1 MRVDFTR
8 TVCNSRLHGSRKSGA
23 DAGER
28 ALTER
33 MFPDGATMIF
43 GGTGGLGAACARA
56 VARDGSDVALC
67 FRSKR
72 DLAEALAA
80 ELRGLGRQ
88 VSLHALDVTD
98 PATIGTARDEAIAEH
113 GRVHGLVWA
122 AGPLVDQ
129 LHLSDTPLEKWKR
142 AVDVEVHGFFAAAQA
157 LIPHFRA
164 QGGGAIVHLGSA
176 GDLYWPPRD
185 GLSVAPKATNEALVR
200 GIAKEEGRHGIR
212 ANSVLVGVIDAGM
225 FHELLAQGQFDEK
238 WVAEV
243 QGQLPLRRWGRAEEI
258 GHAASFLVSNR
269 AGYTTGQQL
278 AVAGGYGV

>member
-1 MRVDFTR
+1 MKRS
-8 TVCNSRLHGSRKSGA
+8 TVAEPARGK
-23 DAGER
+23 GESQ
-28 ALTER
+28 LTDQA
-33 MFPDGATMIF
+33 FPNGATMII
-43 GGTGGLGAACARA
+43 GATGGLGAASARA
-56 VARDGSDVALC
+56 LARDGSDLALC

-72 DLAEALAA
+72 DAAEALAD
-80 ELRGLGRQ
+80 ELRTLGRR

-98 PATIGTARDEAIAEH
+98 PVTIDAARDAAIAEH
-113 GRVHGLVWA
+113 GRIHGLVWA

-129 LHLSDTPLEKWKR
+129 LHLSDTPLAKWTR
-142 AVDVEVHGFFAAAQA
+142 AVSVEVHGFFAATQA

-164 QGGGAIVHLGSA
+164 QGGGAVLHLGSA

-185 GLSVAPKATNEALVR
+185 GLSVAPKAANESLVR

-225 FHELLAQGQFDEK
+225 FHDLLAQGQFDQA
-238 WVAEV
+238 WVDEV
-243 QGQLPLRRWGRAEEI
+243 QRQLPLRRWGRPEEI
-258 GHAASFLVSNR
+258 GDAVSFLMSNR